1 MVSDAETVLLFC
13 VWAGA
18 GWACGSSVTEEGTA
32 GAKKG
37 RRGSKDGPAWV
48 RGWGGWILSPGG
60 KGGMMELASE
70 QGRGGGYGEIR
81 KAVCIWGVVPPLLLG
96 RIPQPTVYLVS
107 YSRGQPMSLALC
119 TSWSTGPGWHLQ
131 TEKHKGDTALSLG
144 SQELPGQ
151 GQWP

>member
-1 MVSDAETVLLFC
+1 MGLWKFGHRGGNSRC
-13 VWAGA
+13 Q
-18 GWACGSSVTEEGTA
+18 EGQA
-32 GAKKG
+32 RKQ
-37 RRGSKDGPAWV
+37 RWPSLGPGLGGLDFV
-48 RGWGGWILSPGG
+48 PWGE
-60 KGGMMELASE
+60 GGMMELASE
-70 QGRGGGYGEIR
+70 QGRGEGYGEIR